1 MRLWHQRLIPHL
13 PWNQL
18 IGQHRECCALRGN
31 GFSMRHSTVQYA
43 LDTKIEKLI
52 AFHFLVMEEL
62 QNKKPG
68 INIEVNWFVP
78 NYRGKNR
85 GIDLSVNT
93 WQVDRIGQKAR
104 AGVMAYAYHDDTYL
118 AECIL
123 NLRGKNIFIEI

>member
-1 MRLWHQRLIPHL
+1 MRLWHQQLIPHL

-18 IGQHRECCALRGN
+18 IGQHRECSALRGN

-52 AFHFLVMEEL
+52 AFHLLVMAEL
-62 QNKKPG
+62 EKKKPG
-68 INIEVNWFVP
+68 INIEENWFVL

-85 GIDLSVNT
+85 GIDTAVNIR
-93 WQVDRIGQKAR
+93 QVERIQQKALS
-104 AGVMAYAYHDDTYL
+104 GGMIYAYHDEVYL

-123 NLRGKNIFIEI
+123 NLRGKNIFIEV